1 MAVDLLDRLVVA
13 DADMVWLDAHDRA
26 ELLVKLMDGRV
37 SVPPPANAHK
47 PEIRELG
54 GKWRRDAAQ
63 LSIGH
68 EVVVHVRHHHAKDQ
82 GKGRPWRE
90 DEAENRHCRIR
101 RCGTGRVLQVAGLYS
116 SEVQGRPGDL
126 GL

>member
-1 MAVDLLDRLVVA
+1 MAIDLLDRLVVA

-37 SVPPPANAHK
+37 SVSPPADAHE

-54 GKWRRDAAQ
+54 GKRRRDATQ
-63 LSIGH
+63 LSIRH
-68 EVVVHVRHHHAKDQ
+68 QVLVQVRHDHAEHQ

-90 DEAENRHCRIR
+90 EEAENRHCTNQTLYDK
-101 RCGTGRVLQVAGLYS
+101 TGEG
-116 SEVQGRPGDL
+116 GRGFV
-126 GL
+126 